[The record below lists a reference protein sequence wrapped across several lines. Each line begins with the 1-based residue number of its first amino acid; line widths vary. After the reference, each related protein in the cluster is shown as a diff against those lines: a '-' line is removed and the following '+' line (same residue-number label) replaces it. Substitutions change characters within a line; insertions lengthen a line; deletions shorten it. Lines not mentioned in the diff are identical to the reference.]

1 MPNNEI
7 DLASLFTQVT
17 SALSQQ
23 KTQLNEVDAQNHD
36 HGDNMVQIFN
46 LISQA
51 VQKKQ
56 GSNPSVQLKNAA
68 AQVKRLPS
76 GSAQVYAKGLLAA
89 AQQFKGKN
97 VTVDNALQL
106 AQTLLGGG
114 QAPASS
120 AGSDMIGA
128 LLGQLGGE
136 NAAGTGEIKP
146 EALLNAGLAFLNAK
160 NSGDSNASAL
170 VKALVSDSAMGDS
183 AHRTQ
188 SGEVVMKTL
197 LDVVGS
203 LAKK

>member
-1 MPNNEI
+1 
-7 DLASLFTQVT
+7 
-17 SALSQQ
+17 
-23 KTQLNEVDAQNHD
+23 
-36 HGDNMVQIFN
+36 
-46 LISQA
+46 
-51 VQKKQ
+51 
-56 GSNPSVQLKNAA
+56 VQLKNAA

-120 AGSDMIGA
+120 AGSDVIGA
-128 LLGQLGGE
+128 LLGQLGGG
-136 NAAGTGEIKP
+136 NAAGSGEIKP